1 MCHVSLDFSSR
12 GRHWNKNLGATS
24 LFGRKIPW
32 IWNGNK
38 VSISTLMNMTE
49 SPYCGLFLI
58 VEYCSLGELTSEIV
72 YLCAHFLACPQTLR
86 PSPYVR
92 TISWFICFFQKEA
105 AEAKA
110 QEAVKQMRLEREQIM
125 LQIEQ
130 ERLERKKVRVE
141 GSGGLKEQKVN
152 PIYIFIMFFVIMFY
166 WLLRKEWS

>member
-1 MCHVSLDFSSR
+1 
-12 GRHWNKNLGATS
+12 
-24 LFGRKIPW
+24 
-32 IWNGNK
+32 
-38 VSISTLMNMTE
+38 MNMTE
-49 SPYCGLFLI
+49 CPYCGLFLI

-152 PIYIFIMFFVIMFY
+152 PIYIFIMFFVIMFC
-166 WLLRKEWS
+166 WLLRKE